1 MDLLK
6 MHKRRS
12 RLSEVAYI
20 VLNIGLAAVVFAIV
34 YTANS
39 PWLAIAAVLL
49 SKWRVLAVRP
59 RFWFAN
65 LIANMV
71 DIIVGVSVVV
81 LLVAAQGGAAGS
93 GSLVAQLIITLLYA
107 GWLLFIKPRSRR
119 VYVAL
124 QALIAILVGIT
135 ALSLV
140 SYSWDSLFFVLA
152 MWGIG
157 YVAARHVLG
166 SYEEPHTTLYSM
178 IVAFM
183 FAEFGW
189 IGFHWLM
196 AYPLPGSGNIQLSQ
210 LALLTAL
217 LTFVAERAYASYHKY
232 GTVRRTDILPAI
244 VLAAALGATMYI
256 FALLFGTDAL

>member
-12 RLSEVAYI
+12 RLSEVAYV
-20 VLNIGLAAVVFAIV
+20 VLNIGLAAMVFAIV

-71 DIIVGVSVVV
+71 DIIVGVSAVV
-81 LLVAAQGGAAGS
+81 LLVAAQGGV
-93 GSLVAQLIITLLYA
+93 VAQIIITLLYVV
-107 GWLLFIKPRSRR
+107 WLLFIKPRSRR

-124 QALIAILVGIT
+124 QALIAIMVGIT

-140 SYSWDSLFFVLA
+140 SYSWDSIFFVLA

-166 SYEEPHTTLYSM
+166 SYDEPHTTLYSM

-189 IGFHWLM
+189 VGFHWLM

-217 LTFVAERAYASYHKY
+217 LTFVAERAFASYHKY
-232 GTVRRTDILPAI
+232 GTVRQADVLPSIILA
-244 VLAAALGATMYI
+244 VALGVVMLI
-256 FALLFGTDAL
+256 FAQLFGTDAL

>member
-12 RLSEVAYI
+12 RLSEVAYV
-20 VLNIGLAAVVFAIV
+20 VLNIGLAAMVFAIV

-71 DIIVGVSVVV
+71 DIIVGVSAVV
-81 LLVAAQGGAAGS
+81 LLVAAQGS
-93 GSLVAQLIITLLYA
+93 VVAQIVITLLYVA
-107 GWLLFIKPRSRR
+107 WLLFIKPRSRR

-124 QALIAILVGIT
+124 QALIAIMAGIT

-140 SYSWDSLFFVLA
+140 SYSWDSIFFVLA

-166 SYEEPHTTLYSM
+166 SYDEPHTTLYSM

-189 IGFHWLM
+189 LGFHWLM

-217 LTFVAERAYASYHKY
+217 LTFVAERAFASYHKY
-232 GTVRRTDILPAI
+232 GTVRQADVLPSIILA
-244 VLAAALGATMYI
+244 VALGVVMLI
-256 FALLFGTDAL
+256 FAQLFGTDAL

>member
-12 RLSEVAYI
+12 RLSEVAYV
-20 VLNIGLAAVVFAIV
+20 VLNIGLAAMVFAIV

-71 DIIVGVSVVV
+71 DIIVGVSAVV
-81 LLVAAQGGAAGS
+81 LLVAAQGS
-93 GSLVAQLIITLLYA
+93 VVAQIVITLLYVA
-107 GWLLFIKPRSRR
+107 WLLFIKPRSRR

-124 QALIAILVGIT
+124 QALIAIMAGIT

-140 SYSWDSLFFVLA
+140 SYSWDSIFFVLA

-166 SYEEPHTTLYSM
+166 SYDEPHTTLYSM
-178 IVAFM
+178 ITAFV

-196 AYPLPGSGNIQLSQ
+196 AYPLPNSGNIQLSQ
-210 LALLTAL
+210 LALLIAL
-217 LTFVAERAYASYHKY
+217 LAFVAERAFASYHKY
-232 GTVRRTDILPAI
+232 GTVRQADVLPSIILA
-244 VLAAALGATMYI
+244 VALGVVMLI
-256 FALLFGTDAL
+256 FAQLFGTDAL

>member
-12 RLSEVAYI
+12 RLSEVAYV
-20 VLNIGLAAVVFAIV
+20 VLNIGLAAMVFAIV

-71 DIIVGVSVVV
+71 DIIVGVSAVV
-81 LLVAAQGGAAGS
+81 LLVAAQGGV
-93 GSLVAQLIITLLYA
+93 VAQIIITLLYVV
-107 GWLLFIKPRSRR
+107 WLLFIKPRSRR

-124 QALIAILVGIT
+124 QALIAIMVGIT

-140 SYSWDSLFFVLA
+140 SYAWDSIFFVLA

-189 IGFHWLM
+189 LGFHWLM

-217 LTFVAERAYASYHKY
+217 LTFVAERAFASYHKY
-232 GTVRRTDILPAI
+232 GTVRQADVLPSIILA
-244 VLAAALGATMYI
+244 VALGVVMLI
-256 FALLFGTDAL
+256 FAQLFGTDAL

>member
-12 RLSEVAYI
+12 RLSEVAYV
-20 VLNIGLAAVVFAIV
+20 VLNIGLAAMVFAIV

-65 LIANMV
+65 VIANMV
-71 DIIVGVSVVV
+71 DIIVGVSAVV
-81 LLVAAQGGAAGS
+81 LLVAAQGS
-93 GSLVAQLIITLLYA
+93 VVAQIVITLLYVA
-107 GWLLFIKPRSRR
+107 WLLFIKPRSRR

-124 QALIAILVGIT
+124 QALIAIMAGIT

-140 SYSWDSLFFVLA
+140 SYSWDSIFFVLA

-166 SYEEPHTTLYSM
+166 SYDEPHTTLYSM

-189 IGFHWLM
+189 LGFHWLM

-217 LTFVAERAYASYHKY
+217 LTFVAERAFASYHKY
-232 GTVRRTDILPAI
+232 GTVRQADVLPSIILA
-244 VLAAALGATMYI
+244 VALGVVMLI
-256 FALLFGTDAL
+256 FAQLFGTDAL

>member
-12 RLSEVAYI
+12 RLSEVAYV
-20 VLNIGLAAVVFAIV
+20 VLNIGLAAMVFAIV

-71 DIIVGVSVVV
+71 DIIVGVSAVV
-81 LLVAAQGGAAGS
+81 LLVAAQGS
-93 GSLVAQLIITLLYA
+93 VVAQIVITLLYVA
-107 GWLLFIKPRSRR
+107 WLLFIKPRSRR

-124 QALIAILVGIT
+124 QALIAIMVGIT

-140 SYSWDSLFFVLA
+140 SYAWDSIFFVLA

-166 SYEEPHTTLYSM
+166 SYDEPHTTLYSM

-189 IGFHWLM
+189 LGFHWLM

-217 LTFVAERAYASYHKY
+217 LTFVAERAYASYYKY
-232 GTVRRTDILPAI
+232 GTVRQADVLPSIILA
-244 VLAAALGATMYI
+244 VALGVVMLI
-256 FALLFGTDAL
+256 FAQLFGTDAL

>member
-12 RLSEVAYI
+12 RLSEIAYI
-20 VLNIGLAAVVFAIV
+20 VLNIGLAGMVFAIV

-71 DIIVGVSVVV
+71 DIIVGVSAVV
-81 LLVAAQGGAAGS
+81 LLVAAQGS
-93 GSLVAQLIITLLYA
+93 VVAQIVITLLYVA
-107 GWLLFIKPRSRR
+107 WLLFIKPRSRR

-124 QALIAILVGIT
+124 QALIAIMVGIT

-140 SYSWDSLFFVLA
+140 SYSWDSIFFVLA

-166 SYEEPHTTLYSM
+166 SYDEPHTTLYSM

-189 IGFHWLM
+189 VGFHWLM

-217 LTFVAERAYASYHKY
+217 LTFVAERAYASYYKY
-232 GTVRRTDILPAI
+232 GTVRQADVLPSIILA
-244 VLAAALGATMYI
+244 VALGVVMLI
-256 FALLFGTDAL
+256 FAQLFGTDAL

>member
-12 RLSEVAYI
+12 RLSEVAY
-20 VLNIGLAAVVFAIV
+20 VGLNVALAVAVFAIV
-34 YTANS
+34 YAAHS
-39 PWLAIAAVLL
+39 PWIAIAVVLL

-71 DIIVGVSVVV
+71 DIIVGVSAVV
-81 LLVAAQGGAAGS
+81 LLVAAGGDG
-93 GSLVAQLIITLLYA
+93 GSLPAQIIITALYI

-119 VYVAL
+119 SYVAL
-124 QALIAILVGIT
+124 QALVAIFAGIT

-140 SYSWDSLFFVLA
+140 SFGWNSAFFVLA

-157 YVAARHVLG
+157 FVAARHVLG
-166 SYEEPHTTLYSM
+166 SYEEIHATLYSM
-178 IVAFM
+178 IAAVM

-189 IGFHWLM
+189 ISFHWLM

-210 LALLTAL
+210 LALLTSL
-217 LTFVAERAYASYHKY
+217 LCFIAERAYASYHKY
-232 GTVRRTDILPAI
+232 GTVRRTDILPAV
-244 VLAAALGATMYI
+244 VLAIALAAVMMI
-256 FALLFGTDAL
+256 FARIFGTDAL